1 MRALPEAL
9 RPWPYVLAGL
19 GVGFLF
25 LTEFAM
31 STLPLV
37 QLGFL
42 VLALAGLAGVL
53 RSSRELE
60 FWPLFVAAAMFV
72 PLVSDSHV
80 VGLPRCGEVHPGVAC
95 LAGTRDVL
103 PQFVSELVTFV
114 TSCSGIALLV
124 ARQIAR
130 RRNVRPIIDVGR

>member
-1 MRALPEAL
+1 VRALPEAL
-9 RPWPYVLAGL
+9 RPWPYVIAGL

-80 VGLPRCGEVHPGVAC
+80 VGLPRCGEVRPGVAC
-95 LAGTRDVL
+95 LAGARAVV
-103 PQFVSELVTFV
+103 PQFVAELVTFV
-114 TSCSGIALLV
+114 VACAAITLLV
-124 ARQIAR
+124 
-130 RRNVRPIIDVGR
+130 VRKLVSSDSAKDTSDAS